1 MSHKAAVL
9 WNELP
14 LTLKRT
20 TSSTAF
26 KRNIKNIFCNFIETI
41 IMYLFNLVF
50 ITLLYI

>member
-1 MSHKAAVL
+1 MRYCL

-26 KRNIKNIFCNFIETI
+26 KRNIKISFVTLLKLY
-41 IMYLFNLVF
+41 IMYLF
-50 ITLLYI
+50 